1 MKISFQIIHNYK
13 SDVLG
18 ILGDALH
25 LTLQDDLYNEIE
37 FATALDF
44 IDIQLEKTLK
54 SGEQLC
60 YFEVKIDTTIYDLSK
75 YDDFISGFISRLKD
89 SGDFIRLIKFVDEI
103 RVTDYIK
110 YYKEIAEIEMKIRE
124 VFSFIFYC
132 KYSTAEVDSLDEY
145 DFKLPAEKPTTENF
159 LSRYENLF
167 FYFTFTGYYQF
178 EKPKE
183 LPIKDILPLIQTNEE
198 YSQLRDFLNL
208 RGILEERHIDFLK
221 KIKEKLK
228 SIEDVRNCI
237 SHSRAIPN
245 RAIQSYEKALPE
257 VTDFINDFWEEEK
270 RIEQEFK
277 EFENEINF
285 AEQYSYE
292 RLNGLLG
299 VAEWNDYNAEVVIT
313 DFSQTGHPTQFFSSL
328 EGLKEYLTDIANET
342 ATANFPSNEDDR
354 STYEASFNANRLVD
368 KMLIEYRKQ
377 LVLLKW
383 I

>member
-18 ILGDALH
+18 ILGESLH

-54 SGEQLC
+54 SEEQLC
-60 YFEVKIDTTIYDLSK
+60 YFDVKIDTTIYDLSK

-89 SGDFIRLIKFVDEI
+89 SGDFIRLIKFLDEI

-145 DFKLPAEKPTTENF
+145 DFKLPPEKPTTENF

-277 EFENEINF
+277 EIENEINF

-292 RLNGLLG
+292 RLKDLLG
-299 VAEWNDYNAEVVIT
+299 VAEWNDYNTEVVIT
-313 DFSQTGHPTQFFSSL
+313 DFWQTGQPTQNFSSL
-328 EGLKEYLTDIANET
+328 EGLKEYLTDIAIET